1 MKTFKE
7 YLLDLLAGSV
17 GETSINEMGAGAV
30 GGGSAGPTNVTGAQS
45 STDPASASAVNRKK
59 KRNPILMGMATRKA
73 PK

>member
-7 YLLDLLAGSV
+7 YL
-17 GETSINEMGAGAV
+17 NEDGMGAGAV
-30 GGGSAGPTNVTGAQS
+30 GSAGPTNVTGAQS